1 MGASPQHVKSAPIKL
16 GAVAVFGLLAP
27 LWWTWA
33 ASQLT
38 YAVYLASGSPQR
50 PTQSL
55 LWASIYAPAFILG
68 LFTGAIVAILGTPTP
83 LKGWLAFFGSLVFGS
98 IALGIYF
105 GAPAENL
112 AATFSSPGN
121 WLFFA
126 GSLLW
131 PVVAYV
137 RRRAA

>member
-1 MGASPQHVKSAPIKL
+1 MNVNSAPIKL
-16 GAVAVFGLLAP
+16 GVIAVAGLLAP

-33 ASQLT
+33 ATQLT

-68 LFTGAIVAILGTPTP
+68 LLAGAIVAILSAPAP
-83 LKGWLAFFGSLVFGS
+83 LRGWLAFFGSLVLGT

-105 GAPAENL
+105 GAPVEHF

-121 WLFFA
+121 WFFLV
-126 GSLLW
+126 GTLLW
-131 PVVAYV
+131 PGVAYA
-137 RRRAA
+137 RRRAG